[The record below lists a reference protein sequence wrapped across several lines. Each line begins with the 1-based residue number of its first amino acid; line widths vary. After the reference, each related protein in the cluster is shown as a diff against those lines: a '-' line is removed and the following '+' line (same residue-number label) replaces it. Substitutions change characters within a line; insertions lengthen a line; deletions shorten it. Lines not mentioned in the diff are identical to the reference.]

1 MIISCKKKRQR
12 FYWIS
17 FYLIVYNLNIAEN
30 GTEST
35 ADSNRALL
43 KAREKEISTDVCRL
57 VSPSLYN
64 KTKTAITACHWNEMD
79 GETPLSDKLDRE
91 TPLSELFDETYY
103 HCNIW
108 LE

>member
-1 MIISCKKKRQR
+1 M
-12 FYWIS
+12 
-17 FYLIVYNLNIAEN
+17 YNLNIAEN

-57 VSPSLYN
+57 VSPLLYN

-108 LE
+108 LK